1 MSSAGI
7 VNRMRSSTRRW
18 ARRSVLL
25 VIALLAGCAGN
36 GTAIVG
42 DRASRPAGSAPVR
55 VFSEF
60 LDEAAVRATTTAQWA
75 SIARSNAIV
84 VLNSWDY
91 DLIPVLKRAN
101 PRVEVWVYKDLSGVR
116 TDDCTTASGECGSCP
131 AGVTDSQFLSSGLG
145 YCWVRRNEPAW
156 LLTSVATAQPLRFR
170 GYPHTW
176 ETDYGNA
183 AYQRQWLRN
192 VITDVRRH
200 GWDGVAVDNALTTAG
215 AYGVASRYRTDAAV
229 QNATYGAL
237 RVIGPGLRR
246 AGIRSVFN
254 VGYPTMFAGLWQR
267 WLSVVGGLEQEF
279 YLSFGTQPDV
289 TGASWLA
296 YQSEVSSCAAASK
309 SCWFHVGQE
318 SAPVSAQT
326 AAYGLAS
333 YLLGADGR
341 QAFATGSATSGTG
354 IQDRLGI
361 AVHPMI
367 AAGGAYLRYFT
378 QGVAVVNPWQV
389 SVVVRLGGI
398 YDGAGGR
405 PVTVITLGPA
415 SGAVLR
421 AAAAHSAA
429 NLAP

>member
-1 MSSAGI
+1 MRNSS
-7 VNRMRSSTRRW
+7 
-18 ARRSVLL
+18 RRSALAGGLL
-25 VIALLAGCAGN
+25 AIALLAGCAAS
-36 GTAIVG
+36 GTAVVR
-42 DRASRPAGSAPVR
+42 DRASGPARPGPVR

-60 LDEAAVRATTTAQWA
+60 LDEAAVRATTAARWA

-101 PRVEVWVYKDLSGVR
+101 PQVEVWVYKDLSGVR
-116 TDDCTTASGECGSCP
+116 ADDCTTASGECGACA
-131 AGVTDSQFLSSGLG
+131 AGVTDRQFLSSGLG
-145 YCWVRRNEPAW
+145 YCWVRRHHPAW
-156 LLTSVATAQPLRFR
+156 LLTSLASGQPLRFR
-170 GYPHTW
+170 GYPHTF
-176 ETDYGNA
+176 ETDYGDP

-192 VITDVRRH
+192 VIADVRRS
-200 GWDGVAVDNALTTAG
+200 GWDGVAVDNALTTSG

-229 QNATYGAL
+229 QSATYGAL

-279 YLSFGTQPDV
+279 YLSFSRQPDV

-296 YQSEVSSCAAASK
+296 YQSEVSSCAAAGK

-318 SAPVSAQT
+318 SAPVSPQT

-341 QAFATGSATSGTG
+341 QAFATGSTTPGTA
-354 IQDRLGI
+354 IQNRLGVP
-361 AVHPMI
+361 VHPMI
-367 AAGGAYLRYFT
+367 AAGRAYLRYFT
-378 QGVAVVNPWQV
+378 LGVVVVNPSQV
-389 SVVVRLGGI
+389 SVIVRLGGI
-398 YDGAGGR
+398 YDGGGGR
-405 PVTVITLGPA
+405 PVTAITMGPV

-421 AAAAHSAA
+421 AAAAQSAA
-429 NLAP
+429 NQAP